1 MRNVILVGVD
11 GSSNSNRALDWAI
24 VEADIRNWPLRLVSA
39 FPPAFVADPVV
50 GASYA
55 LAARRE
61 AEAILDHATA
71 RAEARSVRT
80 EAHIECGDA
89 SKVLVEHSETAGL
102 AVVGKRGRGGFVGR
116 LLGSVSSGLAAHSH
130 CPTVVVP
137 QEGHESAVTGL
148 EVGQGTRG
156 DPSNERGEKSAMH
169 PTFSDAVG
177 TGDTARQQESAIN
190 GLSFAGQIVMAVDSG
205 SQGPALWEAAEMAR
219 IHGKPLA
226 LVSVKGT
233 TVGDLGWSPSVE
245 DSDPYYEEELAK
257 LTRVV
262 AAVAARYPDVKVSRH
277 LFVGKAAE
285 VLVRTTQ
292 TADLVVLGTRGL
304 GGFPGLLLG
313 SVSQAVLHH
322 GRSPMMVVPGANTVG

>member
-11 GSSNSNRALDWAI
+11 GSSNSNKALEWAM
-24 VEADIRNWPLRLVSA
+24 VEAKIRSWPLRLVST
-39 FPPAFVADPVV
+39 FPPTFVADPIV

-55 LAARRE
+55 LAARQE
-61 AEAILDHATA
+61 AQALLDHATK
-71 RAEARSVRT
+71 RAEAQSVRT
-80 EAHIECGDA
+80 EAHVECGDA
-89 SKVLVEHSETAGL
+89 TKVLVEHSETTKL

-137 QEGHESAVTGL
+137 QGHDSAATEL
-148 EVGQGTRG
+148 EDGEGTRG
-156 DPSNERGEKSAMH
+156 SLRNERGAQSTTH
-169 PTFSDAVG
+169 PTFFDAVNP
-177 TGDTARQQESAIN
+177 GDLPRQQESTIN
-190 GLSFAGQIVMAVDSG
+190 GLSFAGQIVIAVDSG
-205 SQGPALWEAAEMAR
+205 TQGPALWEAADMAR

-226 LVSVKGT
+226 LVSVTGAT
-233 TVGDLGWSPSVE
+233 AGDLGWSPSVE

-262 AAVAARYPDVKVSRH
+262 TAVAARYPDVKASRH
-277 LFVGKAAE
+277 LFVGKPAE
-285 VLVRTTQ
+285 VLVQTTH

-322 GRSPMMVVPGANTVG
+322 GRSPMMLVPGANTVS

>member
-24 VEADIRNWPLRLVSA
+24 VEAKIRNWPLRLVST
-39 FPPAFVADPVV
+39 FPSTFVADPIV

-55 LAARRE
+55 LAAKQE
-61 AEAILDHATA
+61 AQAVLDHATK
-71 RAEARSVRT
+71 RAEAHSVRT
-80 EAHIECGDA
+80 ETHVESGDA
-89 SKVLVEHSETAGL
+89 TNVLVEHSETTKL

-137 QEGHESAVTGL
+137 QGHDTTATES
-148 EVGQGTRG
+148 EDSQGTHGAPR
-156 DPSNERGEKSAMH
+156 NERGEKSTMH
-169 PTFSDAVG
+169 PTFFEAVHV
-177 TGDTARQQESAIN
+177 GDRPRQQENVIN
-190 GLSFAGQIVMAVDSG
+190 DLSFAGQIVITVDSG
-205 SQGPALWEAAEMAR
+205 TQGPALWEAAEMAR

-226 LVSVKGT
+226 LVSVTGAPI
-233 TVGDLGWSPSVE
+233 GDLGWSPSME
-245 DSDPYYEEELAK
+245 NSDPYYEEELAK

-262 AAVAARYPDVKVSRH
+262 TTVAEQYPDLKLSRH
-277 LFVGKAAE
+277 LFVGKPAE
-285 VLVRTTQ
+285 VLVHTTQ
-292 TADLVVLGTRGL
+292 TADVVVLGTRGL

-322 GRSPMMVVPGANTVG
+322 GRSPMMVVPGANTVS